1 MRIPIRTGTDP
12 GLDPAYLLHRNW
24 WAVGLRGLAALAFG
38 ILALIWPQVTLLT
51 LVLLLAAYFLVDG
64 VLALAAGVRAIRR
77 DERWWPSLLE
87 GLVNIG
93 AGIVVL
99 LLPQISVLALMYLLA
114 IWAIVTGALMLFG
127 GTYFGGGPRWLLVI
141 GGILSVLLGVVM
153 IAEPVLGLIALV
165 WWVASYWIAFGVV
178 LLVTAAWLRSLHTGA
193 RPLPA

>member
-51 LVLLLAAYFLVDG
+51 LVLLLAAYFFIDG
-64 VLALAAGVRAIRR
+64 LLAIAAGVRAIRR

-87 GLVNIG
+87 GVVNIA
-93 AGIVVL
+93 AGIVVI
-99 LLPQISVLALMYLLA
+99 LLPQVSILALMYLLA

-127 GTYFGGGPRWLLVI
+127 GTYFGGGARWLLVI
-141 GGILSVLLGVVM
+141 GGVLSVLLGVVM

-165 WWVASYWIAFGVV
+165 WWVASYWIAFGIV
-178 LLVTAAWLRSLHTGA
+178 LLFTAAWLRSLPTDA
-193 RPLPA
+193 QPLTA